1 MSNLKI
7 LASFKR
13 VLGIVIFSLIVIFLF
28 GLVNVEHAS
37 LGIPEP
43 MFIITEQIE
52 IIFDTIF
59 WIIIGL
65 FILELFLIYLGVRNL
80 RLFARI
86 YWLEIVLLGGM
97 LVFGGF
103 EILNLSLPILDK
115 IKISKTAFK
124 ILKISLALLDQ
135 IKLSRTSFEKFQ
147 RAKKSE

>member
-7 LASFKR
+7 LSSVKKI
-13 VLGIVIFSLIVIFLF
+13 LGIAIFSLILVFFF
-28 GLVNVEHAS
+28 GLVNVEHDS

-43 MFIITEQIE
+43 MFPITEQNE

-80 RLFARI
+80 KLFARI

-103 EILNLSLPILDK
+103 EILNVSLALLDK

-124 ILKISLALLDQ
+124 ILKISFALLDL
-135 IKLSRTSFEKFQ
+135 IKLSRTRFEKFQ
-147 RAKKSE
+147 STVK

>member
-7 LASFKR
+7 LSSVKKI
-13 VLGIVIFSLIVIFLF
+13 LGIAIFSLILVFFF

-43 MFIITEQIE
+43 MFPITEQIE
-52 IIFDTIF
+52 KIFDAIF

-65 FILELFLIYLGVRNL
+65 FILELFLVYLGVRNL

-86 YWLEIVLLGGM
+86 YWLEIVLLGLM

-103 EILNLSLPILDK
+103 EILNVSLAILDK

-135 IKLSRTSFEKFQ
+135 IKLSRTGYDKFQ
-147 RAKKSE
+147 RAKK